1 MAEGG
6 FDPCECICTHEYA
19 MRRLI
24 NLVSHET
31 EVLSPSLE
39 ILGEKLDF
47 ASCIPGMQHVVKK
60 YLLKLKKRSKDKMF
74 ESNSK

>member
-24 NLVSHET
+24 NLVSNGT
-31 EVLSPSLE
+31 GLLLSLE
-39 ILGEKLDF
+39 ILSGRLDYKR
-47 ASCIPGMQHVVKK
+47 AEVQGQVEVLQVYRVK
-60 YLLKLKKRSKDKMF
+60 
-74 ESNSK
+74 

>member
-31 EVLSPSLE
+31 EVLSLSLE

-47 ASCIPGMQHVVKK
+47 ASCIPGMQHVKISAEVE
-60 YLLKLKKRSKDKMF
+60 KRSKDKMF
-74 ESNSK
+74 ETNSK

>member
-47 ASCIPGMQHVVKK
+47 ASCIPGMQHVVKISAEVE
-60 YLLKLKKRSKDKMF
+60 KKKQRQ
-74 ESNSK
+74 NV